1 MVIEMSLVFHA
12 FQLAFLWLAVVF
24 LVYWV
29 YTLQE
34 KLKEQDSLINEMIV
48 VMGKIVDRMSK

>member
-1 MVIEMSLVFHA
+1 MSLVFHA

-34 KLKEQDSLINEMIV
+34 KLKEQDSLINEMNV